1 MHLDVLDLRAF
12 YYRTH
17 LGRLAQRALQ
27 EALRRLWPETR
38 GLTVVGYGFAAPM
51 LRPFLADARRVLA
64 LMPSPQG
71 VMPWPPGGP
80 NVAALVEETHW
91 PIEAAS
97 VDRLIVAHGLET
109 CERPDALLA
118 EIWRVLAPGGRAI
131 FIVPNRS
138 GLWARRD
145 ATPFG
150 YGRPYSLGQLEAVLR
165 QPPLRPRA
173 PRRRPLRAA
182 DPPPLLVPVVLPL
195 GAHRPPLRPAP
206 GRRRPPRRGLEAGL
220 RPPAPRLEGDDP
232 RPPRRPRRPRR
243 PQARARRRL
252 RPAGATAGRLHRPEP
267 DLNPFAPALFRGNHV
282 LPAPEPHA
290 ITAPI
295 SPGCGGQGR
304 TTTTLSARGDR
315 ARTTEGCRCQ
325 AH

>member
-27 EALRRLWPETR
+27 EALRRLWPETG
-38 GLTVVGYGFAAPM
+38 GLTIVGYGFAAPM

-80 NVAALVEETHW
+80 NVAALVEEIRW

-118 EIWRVLAPGGRAI
+118 EIRRVLAPGGRAV

-165 QPPLRPRA
+165 QHRFVPERHAGALYAPPTH
-173 PRRRPLRAA
+173 RRFWFQWSYLWERI
-182 DPPPLLVPVVLPL
+182 
-195 GAHRPPLRPAP
+195 
-206 GRRRPPRRGLEAGL
+206 GRRF
-220 RPPAPRLEGDDP
+220 DP
-232 RPPRRPRRPRR
+232 RPV
-243 PQARARRRL
+243 
-252 RPAGATAGRLHRPEP
+252 AGALLVETSKQVYACPPRGSKVTIPGPLDVLGGLAEPSPEP
-267 DLNPFAPALFRGNHV
+267 VAGSTSRG
-282 LPAPEPHA
+282 LPLQRRSRA
-290 ITAPI
+290 
-295 SPGCGGQGR
+295 
-304 TTTTLSARGDR
+304 DR
-315 ARTTEGCRCQ
+315 VT
-325 AH
+325 